1 VLFKKVPT
9 STDEIA
15 LATLVSSEHLRKDPR
30 NCAVPILDVILI
42 PGNDDWALLVMPF
55 LMHFHLLPFRRLGE
69 FCEFVL
75 QITKGLEFL
84 HAHNI
89 SQGDFCLYNIMMDP
103 TKVVPRGLALTNH
116 PTHDGFELIDFEW
129 VERWSV
135 RPVQY
140 YIIDFGLSSRH
151 QSNDAQVLGKHGQ
164 DKTVPKQSDTV
175 PYNPFKLD
183 VYQLGNEYSGLDA
196 FQPLSKSMTQTK
208 PEDRPSAA
216 EAAHLCE
223 EIVLGITKAKRM
235 SSRVWRD
242 TPDSMFRIEPFEKLA
257 VRFLPNY
264 NPRV

>member
-1 VLFKKVPT
+1 
-9 STDEIA
+9 
-15 LATLVSSEHLRKDPR
+15 
-30 NCAVPILDVILI
+30 
-42 PGNDDWALLVMPF
+42 
-55 LMHFHLLPFRRLGE
+55 
-69 FCEFVL
+69 
-75 QITKGLEFL
+75 
-84 HAHNI
+84 
-89 SQGDFCLYNIMMDP
+89 MMDP
-103 TKVVPRGLALTNH
+103 TKVVPRGLALSNY

-151 QSNDAQVLGKHGQ
+151 QSNDAHDQVPGKHGQ
-164 DKTVPKQSDTV
+164 DKTVPEQSDTV

-183 VYQLGNEYSGLDA
+183 VYQLGNVINECIKEYSGLDA
-196 FQPLSKSMTQTK
+196 FQPLSKSMTQTR

-242 TPDSMFRIEPFEKLA
+242 TPDSMFCIEPFEKLA

-264 NPRV
+264 NPKV